1 MYKLCKT
8 EQSAARQRQIEDGLL
23 SLMLTR
29 RYDEITVSD
38 LCEFLSI
45 PRKSFYRYFT
55 GKEGALHA
63 LIDHTLL
70 GFELFAAPG
79 NHSKKRTLLNE
90 MENFFQFWLTNRPLL
105 DALAQSG
112 LTGMLI
118 ERAVGHSVSESVL
131 PKRFLPGESS
141 EMQRQV
147 TMFCACGM
155 MSMVVA
161 WHHDGYPQPP
171 KEMAQI
177 TRRLLVQPLF
187 PDVENFL

>member
-23 SLMLTR
+23 TLMLSR
-29 RYDEITVSD
+29 RYDDISVSD
-38 LCEFLSI
+38 LCDAI
-45 PRKSFYRYFT
+45 NVPRKSFYRYFS

-70 GFELFAAPG
+70 GFEVFAAPG
-79 NHSKKRTLLNE
+79 SHKRKRTLLSE
-90 MENFFQFWLTNRPLL
+90 MENFFQFWLVHRSFL
-105 DALAQSG
+105 DALSQSG

-118 ERAVGHSVSESVL
+118 ERAVGHSVSEEVL

-141 EMQRQV
+141 EIQRQV

-161 WHHDGYPQPP
+161 WHHDGYSQSPQ
-171 KEMAQI
+171 EMAQI

-187 PDVENFL
+187 PNIESFF